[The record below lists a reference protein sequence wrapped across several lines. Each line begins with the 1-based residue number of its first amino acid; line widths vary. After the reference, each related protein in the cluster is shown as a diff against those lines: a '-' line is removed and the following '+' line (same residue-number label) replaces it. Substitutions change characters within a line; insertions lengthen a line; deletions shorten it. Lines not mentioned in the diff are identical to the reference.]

1 MAASLRGRSG
11 CETAGVTRPDLP
23 PAVHDVRVVA
33 ILRGLPQAR
42 TVAVAA
48 ALGAAGVRAIE
59 VTIDSPGALEAIAEI
74 AALDGVTAGAGTVLT
89 ITEAERALAAGAEFL
104 IAPVVDVELIAWAAA
119 RGVPMMP
126 GAFTPTE
133 AATAWN
139 AGAAAVKLFPAG
151 ALGPAYVRAVRAPLP
166 GIPLIPTG
174 GVRVEDVVPYL
185 EAGAVAVALGSEL
198 AAGGD
203 PDEAGRRAR
212 TILASIAARA

>member
-1 MAASLRGRSG
+1 MAASLCGRSG

-23 PAVHDVRVVA
+23 PAVTDVRVIA
-33 ILRGLPQAR
+33 ILRGLPQAQ
-42 TVAVAA
+42 TVAVAR

-59 VTIDSPGALEAIAEI
+59 VTIDSPGAFDAIAQI
-74 AALDGVTAGAGTVLT
+74 AALEDVTAGAGTVLT
-89 ITEAERALAAGAEFL
+89 IAEAERALAAGAEFL
-104 IAPVVDVELIAWAAA
+104 IAPVVDVELIAWATAH
-119 RGVPMMP
+119 GVPAMP
-126 GAFTPTE
+126 GAMTPTE

-151 ALGPAYVRAVRAPLP
+151 SLGPGFVRAVRAPLP
-166 GIPLIPTG
+166 QIPLIPTG

-185 EAGAVAVALGSEL
+185 EAGALAVALGSEL

-212 TILASIAARA
+212 AIVASIAAMA